1 MFGTVFI
8 FVFEKVKK
16 LKKVFGIVFIFVF
29 ERMKREDEERDE
41 RREEIF
47 FQKHI
52 LFVFSFLYFFPKQL
66 QNFLKFF
73 FPKTRYQTHFPVL
86 FHIFSS

>member
-1 MFGTVFI
+1 MKNCFVVVFKKLFGTVFI

-29 ERMKREDEERDE
+29 ERMKREDDEKEE

-47 FQKHI
+47 FQKHL

-66 QNFLKFF
+66 EKFLKFF
-73 FPKTRYQTHFPVL
+73 PKT
-86 FHIFSS
+86 